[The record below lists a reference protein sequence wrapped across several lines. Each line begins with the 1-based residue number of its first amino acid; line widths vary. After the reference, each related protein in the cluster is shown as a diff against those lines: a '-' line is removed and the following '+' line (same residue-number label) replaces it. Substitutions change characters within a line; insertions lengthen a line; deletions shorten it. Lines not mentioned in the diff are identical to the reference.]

1 MYKRGIEFFI
11 LDSYISILKIEEYS
25 KDKSDSQN
33 LLYDCKSWD
42 AVMREFS
49 VLGEAIKVLIKQK
62 LFSEDKRK
70 IVDFRNLVIH
80 HYFGIDAD
88 IVWDIIKNNL
98 PKLKAELEIQI
109 NSLENKNKMLNY
121 FINDNYYANFIVENL
136 KKLKDLKNENN

>member
-25 KDKSDSQN
+25 KDKSDSQD

-49 VLGEAIKVLIKQK
+49 ILGEAIKILIEQK

-98 PKLKAELEIQI
+98 PNLKDELEMQI

-136 KKLKDLKNENN
+136 KKLKDANDNK

>member
-25 KDKSDSQN
+25 KDKSDSQD

-49 VLGEAIKVLIKQK
+49 ILGEAIKILIEQK

-98 PKLKAELEIQI
+98 PNLKDELEMQI

-121 FINDNYYANFIVENL
+121 LINDNYYANFIVENL
-136 KKLKDLKNENN
+136 KKLKDANDNK